1 MLEAQPPKSDLQA
14 PAPWRISR
22 WMGRAGERVGRAAGR
37 VFGGSSSG
45 RSFSAERSAGRERQE
60 GHDHAAGANKHDV
73 ARLAIGG
80 VALSAYTV
88 RGVFFSALALPAAL
102 EFGLPLAATI
112 ATGYPYFRGGLRAL
126 SRSSPVNTDTLITTA
141 TVASFLLGERVTA
154 LTVLWLLNLGE
165 YIESIVLRRTRRAI
179 NDLLSVGDRE
189 AWLVLNGSERRVPLE
204 LVKPGDLVAVY
215 TGEKIPADGTVE
227 YGRGTVNQAP
237 ITGESLPVVRSSG
250 SSVYAGTVVEEGA
263 LRVRAARVG
272 MDTAVGRLI
281 QRVETARELK
291 APLETLGDRFS
302 RRFVPVSFLAAG
314 LVFLLTRDL
323 RRAVSMLLVACPC
336 AAGLATPTAVS
347 AAIGNGARRG
357 MLIKG
362 GTSLEAAASVDC
374 VVLDKT
380 GTLTTGHPRVE
391 HVLSFDPAI
400 QPEEILAMAA
410 SGELHSLHPLARAIV
425 RHSRN
430 RDLEIPD
437 HEDCEFLAGRGM
449 RADIN
454 GDRVLIGNRRLM
466 DDFAVDVPE
475 WVVAR
480 AESLRRQGETVI
492 YIAVNGKLLGLLGV
506 IDQIRPEARRLV
518 DSLRAAG
525 IRPLILLSGDAAG
538 PAGIVARELGL
549 DQFQGGLL
557 PEEKLR
563 CVRELRQDGHS
574 VAMVGD
580 GINDG
585 PSLAAADVGIAIG
598 AHGSDVAI
606 EAADVVLAD
615 GDVSGVPSVIDLSRR
630 TLSVIKQNYA
640 FALGLNGLG
649 MALGALGVLNP
660 FVAAALHN
668 LSTVAVVLNS
678 SRLIRYDPAESGTVP
693 GITQHR
699 APRLAPLV
707 VQCNGRLNSPHP

>member
-1 MLEAQPPKSDLQA
+1 MPEIQPAKLEGQA
-14 PAPWRISR
+14 PESWRISR
-22 WMGRAGERVGRAAGR
+22 WMGRAGECVGRAGGR
-37 VFGGSSSG
+37 VLSRPNRD
-45 RSFSAERSAGRERQE
+45 RSIPVERSAGLEHQE
-60 GHDHAAGANKHDV
+60 DQGHTAEQNSHDV
-73 ARLAIGG
+73 ARLVIGG
-80 VALSAYTV
+80 VALCAYAV
-88 RGVFFSALALPAAL
+88 RGVFFSTVALPAAL
-102 EFGLPLAATI
+102 EFGLPLAVTI
-112 ATGYPYFRGGLRAL
+112 ATGYPFFRGGLRAL
-126 SRSSPVNTDTLITTA
+126 SRSSPANTDTLITTA
-141 TVASFLLGERVTA
+141 TVASFLLGERITA

-165 YIESIVLRRTRRAI
+165 FIESIVLRRTRRAI

-189 AWLVLNGSERRVPLE
+189 AWLVVDGSEERVPLE
-204 LVKPGDLVAVY
+204 QVQAGDLVAVY

-227 YGRGTVNQAP
+227 SGRGMVNQAP
-237 ITGESLPVVRSSG
+237 VTGESWPVVRSPG

-357 MLIKG
+357 ILIKG
-362 GTSLEAAASVDC
+362 GTSLEAAASVDS

-391 HVLSFDPAI
+391 HVLSFDPAV

-425 RHSRN
+425 RHSRD
-430 RDLEIPD
+430 RDLEIPE

-449 RADIN
+449 RADLD

-466 DDFAVDVPE
+466 DDFEVGVPE
-475 WVVAR
+475 WVVAK
-480 AESLRRQGETVI
+480 AESLRRQGETVL
-492 YIAVNGKLLGLLGV
+492 YIAVNGRLLGLLGV
-506 IDQIRPEARRLV
+506 VDQIRPEAKRLV

-525 IRPLILLSGDAAG
+525 IRPLVLLSGDAAG

-549 DQFQGGLL
+549 DQFQAGLL

-563 CVRELRQDGHS
+563 CVRELRQDGHR

-585 PSLAAADVGIAIG
+585 PSLAAADLGIAIG
-598 AHGSDVAI
+598 EHGSDVAI

-640 FALGLNGLG
+640 FALGLNGFG

-668 LSTVAVVLNS
+668 VSTVAVVLNS
-678 SRLIRYDPAESGTVP
+678 SRLMRYDPVQSGTVP
-693 GITQHR
+693 IIKQNRT
-699 APRLAPLV
+699 PRLSPLPV
-707 VQCNGRLNSPHP
+707 P